1 VRRFPC
7 RTLIVMR
14 WRRSFSSPTTSNTQW
29 RRVWSVIPLILVLA
43 WAAAAFGVTLSCG
56 PEPSNEVLTHRQAD
70 KLLLVQAKP
79 VYPPLAR
86 INYIR
91 GHVRLLVTVNSQGK
105 VENVHVVRGHPFLA
119 IAALRAIRR
128 WVYRPFETNSGPAK
142 FQTLVDVNFALAA
155 RDITEERFPSQPDK
169 FLERAVHPPKII
181 SQSGIKSADESV
193 RLRVLLNKRG
203 RVMDATLV
211 SGPQQRLQAAC
222 RAIAHWKFQPARW
235 GNLNVPWYLNVDVP
249 VKSDLSQPKSPK

>member
-1 VRRFPC
+1 
-7 RTLIVMR
+7 MR
-14 WRRSFSSPTTSNTQW
+14 WRRSFSSLTTSDTP
-29 RRVWSVIPLILVLA
+29 RCRVWSAIPLILVLA
-43 WAAAAFGVTLSCG
+43 WTAAAFGVTLSCG
-56 PEPSNEVLTHRQAD
+56 PEPSKPVLTHRQAN

-91 GHVRLLVTVNSQGK
+91 GHVQLLVTVNSQGK

-119 IAALRAIRR
+119 IAALNAIRR

-155 RDITEERFPSQPDK
+155 RDITEEMKLPPQPDK

-181 SQSGIKSADESV
+181 SQSGIKSTDESV

-211 SGPQQRLQAAC
+211 SGPQQRFQAAC

-249 VKSDLSQPKSPK
+249 VKSDLSQRKSPK